1 MAKKSKK
8 IVTEEKALEASSELE
23 EKSISEEDLETSG
36 LTELLDKGKDQGFF
50 NLPRHQLNVTRGY
63 L

>member
-8 IVTEEKALEASSELE
+8 IVTEEKALEASSEVE

-36 LTELLDKGKDQGFF
+36 LTELLDKGKDQGFLTYQDI
-50 NLPRHQLNVTRGY
+50 N
-63 L
+63 